1 MSKKAI
7 RYKLDE
13 KANIVLEVLNQYKSV
28 SRMSAEH
35 DIHEETIKDW
45 IYKYQTNGIEGLKKA
60 GTWRQYSNE
69 TKLSAVNAYLAGQG
83 SLRDIIQKY
92 HISDRKVLRQWIKKY
107 TEGESLK
114 PSSKGRSTMTKGRQT
129 TLKERI
135 EIVEYTLAHD
145 KDYQSAVDKYQVSY
159 QQVYAWVRKYEA
171 KGAAGLKDRRGKGL
185 DSKETLTEEEKLKL
199 RIKELE
205 HRNEY
210 LETESGLLK
219 KLRDIERRDR
229 HN

>member
-1 MSKKAI
+1 
-7 RYKLDE
+7 
-13 KANIVLEVLNQYKSV
+13 
-28 SRMSAEH
+28 
-35 DIHEETIKDW
+35 
-45 IYKYQTNGIEGLKKA
+45 
-60 GTWRQYSNE
+60 
-69 TKLSAVNAYLAGQG
+69 
-83 SLRDIIQKY
+83 
-92 HISDRKVLRQWIKKY
+92 
-107 TEGESLK
+107 
-114 PSSKGRSTMTKGRQT
+114 MTKGRQT